1 MPRSTFDLFLT
12 NTPSFSLFAV
22 VARDVVLLVAQST
35 PRGAFSEVLHQYSRM
50 RSSAST
56 CRWYDARDVWSSRDD
71 SASNC
76 LTRE

>member
-1 MPRSTFDLFLT
+1 ML
-12 NTPSFSLFAV
+12 SFSSHSRLREV
-22 VARDVVLLVAQST
+22 RSPKCST
-35 PRGAFSEVLHQYSRM
+35 SRLRRHRSFSSQYSRM

-71 SASNC
+71 SANNC